1 MAAIRQEPGPRHEPE
16 TMVTLELGTSV
27 VITGHLA
34 ASENLTIHGPFEG
47 TIEVLAHTVTIGRH
61 AQIEA
66 RIVAQCVVIEGK
78 VQGHVTATD
87 KIEIRATAQLHG
99 DIVATIHA
107 QIEARIVAQCVVIE
121 GKVQGHVTATDKIEI
136 RATAQL
142 HGDIVA
148 PRIVLADGAWVCGTV
163 ETRTADSARLQVS
176 DSLPVTTVKGPRG
189 QKSPVA

>member
-1 MAAIRQEPGPRHEPE
+1 MAAIRPEPGPRREPE

-87 KIEIRATAQLHG
+87 KIEIRGTAQL
-99 DIVATIHA
+99 
-107 QIEARIVAQCVVIE
+107 R
-121 GKVQGHVTATDKIEI
+121 
-136 RATAQL
+136 
-142 HGDIVA
+142 GDIVA
-148 PRIVLADGAWVCGTV
+148 PRIAMADGARVCGKV
-163 ETRTADSARLQVS
+163 ETRTADSARLPVA
-176 DSLPVTTVKGPRG
+176 DSLPVTTVKGPES